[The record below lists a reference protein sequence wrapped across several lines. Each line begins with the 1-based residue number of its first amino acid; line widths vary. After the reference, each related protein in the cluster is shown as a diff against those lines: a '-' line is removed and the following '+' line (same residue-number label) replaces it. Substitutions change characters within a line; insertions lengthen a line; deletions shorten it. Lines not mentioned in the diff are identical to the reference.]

1 MYSKDVELKLKPCP
15 ICGKIPKIKRDYS
28 LEANG
33 YGAWCTIQCK
43 PLFGKPHY
51 KITHGKASWNRALRY
66 AMIDWNNS
74 V

>member
-1 MYSKDVELKLKPCP
+1 MSFKDPNLELKPCP

-28 LEANG
+28 YEAHG

-43 PLFGKPHY
+43 PLFRKPHY
-51 KITHGKASWNRALRY
+51 KISHGKATWNRALHY